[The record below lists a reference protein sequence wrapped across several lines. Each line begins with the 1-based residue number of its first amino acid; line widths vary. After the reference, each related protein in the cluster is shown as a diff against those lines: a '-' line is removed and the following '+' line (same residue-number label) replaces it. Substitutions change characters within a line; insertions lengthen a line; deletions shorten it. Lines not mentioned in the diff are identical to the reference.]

1 MRPVVASVRF
11 RLSGSSIS
19 IRSHDWWLARVQ
31 AVRTGA
37 RRSAELTSLGLLAG
51 RRATGGSQVDSGGG
65 LTITPGSPTI
75 FGMLEPSSIAAHAI
89 QHEMTVKMFANSVRN
104 AFISSGFRSVGAG
117 LLFRG
122 NVATVVIKVT
132 KIPHADRHVID
143 VGFCLPEVTRDIPLS
158 PEKTQMYFRLD
169 RVFPGQKAAILDGG
183 DVQSPRQAEALATL
197 VAEIARELAP
207 SLIELSSSYAALH
220 GKFIKDGSAL
230 GLVTKEARA
239 LLEKKVLT
247 MEVMRVVRGEAPWS
261 DLHSFGVVRDGRE
274 WRFPSFASPVRVSLE
289 DLDVGFRS
297 YSTRPGERREWAQF
311 ILAASSLVE
320 FDSDREPDRGA
331 VMLSALWDVAFGE
344 NA

>member
-1 MRPVVASVRF
+1 
-11 RLSGSSIS
+11 
-19 IRSHDWWLARVQ
+19 
-31 AVRTGA
+31 
-37 RRSAELTSLGLLAG
+37 
-51 RRATGGSQVDSGGG
+51 
-65 LTITPGSPTI
+65 
-75 FGMLEPSSIAAHAI
+75 
-89 QHEMTVKMFANSVRN
+89 
-104 AFISSGFRSVGAG
+104 
-117 LLFRG
+117 
-122 NVATVVIKVT
+122 
-132 KIPHADRHVID
+132 VID
-143 VGFCLPEVTRDIPLS
+143 VGFWLPEVTKDIPLS
-158 PEKTQMYFRLD
+158 PEKTQMYFRLY
-169 RVFPGQKAAILDGG
+169 RVFPGQKAANLDGG
-183 DVQSPRQAEALATL
+183 DVQSSRQAEALATL

-230 GLVTKEARA
+230 GLVTKDARA

-261 DLHSFGVVRDGRE
+261 DLNSFGVVRDGRE

-331 VMLSALWDVAFGE
+331 VMLSALWDVASGE
-344 NA
+344 NG